1 MAVATNF
8 SSVHCYQETV
18 RRHDNLEILSSCF
31 LIMADNTELV
41 EIRTSLPRAGRPPH
55 DFRSIWS
62 STDEGTCKPDC
73 EKKDVCSKF
82 RMFIAG
88 LETGKSSQGREHTE
102 RIERKHQDLKKDLY
116 KFLTNEKI
124 SLVDELCNEK
134 EDQEQKSVLETL
146 LSLNE
151 GCEVITEQLNDLKT
165 SESSKSPNVEVL
177 LGSGKLFDLEKPC
190 SQSRILAELMGV
202 RNRTEEGRSLNSL
215 TALIKH
221 PVLIIFIRE
230 KWEKIKFAF
239 FFHLRLILFCFQ
251 S

>member
-1 MAVATNF
+1 
-8 SSVHCYQETV
+8 
-18 RRHDNLEILSSCF
+18 
-31 LIMADNTELV
+31 MADNTELV

-88 LETGKSSQGREHTE
+88 FETGKSSQGREHNE

-146 LSLNE
+146 LSL
-151 GCEVITEQLNDLKT
+151 LK
-165 SESSKSPNVEVL
+165 
-177 LGSGKLFDLEKPC
+177 
-190 SQSRILAELMGV
+190 R
-202 RNRTEEGRSLNSL
+202 R
-215 TALIKH
+215 
-221 PVLIIFIRE
+221 
-230 KWEKIKFAF
+230 
-239 FFHLRLILFCFQ
+239 LRDHH
-251 S
+251 